1 LIGVGEIGEDVA
13 KNMIHLPDAQVKI
26 TNRTQSKAEEI
37 AGPLGFEVVPFENC
51 SEAMK
56 EADVIVCSIMKN
68 EPFITKELVKKF
80 DIQSYKL
87 LVDLSVPRSI
97 ETSVEDVPGVIL
109 YNVDNIR
116 SKASEALEK
125 RLASVPKVE
134 EIIQESIEEFYNWKK
149 EMMVSPTINKL
160 KQSLEQIRQEEL
172 SRYLKN
178 VDEKDYVLIDKITK
192 SMMQKILKVPV
203 VQLRAACQRDQAE
216 EMIEIITDLFDLEK
230 VKAEK

>member
-1 LIGVGEIGEDVA
+1 MD
-13 KNMIHLPDAQVKI
+13 
-26 TNRTQSKAEEI
+26 
-37 AGPLGFEVVPFENC
+37 
-51 SEAMK
+51 

-68 EPFITKELVKKF
+68 EPFITKDLVKKF
-80 DIQSYKL
+80 NIPSYKL
-87 LVDLSVPRSI
+87 FVDLSVPRSI
-97 ETSVEDVPGVIL
+97 ETSIEDVPGVIL

-125 RLASVPKVE
+125 RLEAIPQVE
-134 EIIQESIEEFYNWKK
+134 SIIEESIEEFHNWKK

-178 VDEKDYVLIDKITK
+178 ADEKEYVLIDKITK

-230 VKAEK
+230 VKSEK